1 MDDSELGDYPA
12 QQFEEAEIT
21 EVELDEISNGFV
33 GKSRGKHS
41 VLRKI
46 EFCEIACAKFRF
58 VGARSQKDGT
68 FCRATT

>member
-21 EVELDEISNGFV
+21 EVELDEISNDFV

-41 VLRKI
+41 VFK
-46 EFCEIACAKFRF
+46 KN
-58 VGARSQKDGT
+58 
-68 FCRATT
+68 